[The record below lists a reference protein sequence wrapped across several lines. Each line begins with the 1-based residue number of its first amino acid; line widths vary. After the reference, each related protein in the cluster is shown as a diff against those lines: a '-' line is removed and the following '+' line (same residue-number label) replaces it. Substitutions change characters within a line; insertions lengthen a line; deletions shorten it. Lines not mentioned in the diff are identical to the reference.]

1 VGIEDAHHT
10 IYFCRANANTSF
22 WRVDNA
28 FGTFLPGDPA
38 NVSLHVNAYDLR
50 HMLFSSADASS
61 KNSSGGKDSR
71 RNDAPQVER
80 SALTSGRLFEAVAS
94 FKLVWSNDGMSA
106 PKKLSIWRPMMSEG
120 MFYFGDIALSGY
132 N

>member
-1 VGIEDAHHT
+1 
-10 IYFCRANANTSF
+10 
-22 WRVDNA
+22 
-28 FGTFLPGDPA
+28 
-38 NVSLHVNAYDLR
+38 
-50 HMLFSSADASS
+50 MLFSSVDASS
-61 KNSSGGKDSR
+61 KNSSGEKDS

-106 PKKLSIWRPMMSEG
+106 PKKLSIWRPMMPEG
-120 MFYFGDIALSGY
+120 MIYFGDIALSGY